1 MIQSIQTEA
10 GDGFIPGVSRQG
22 ERFMRIVALCM
33 AMLLFSPAGVA
44 AELPNP
50 DAAVAL
56 VDRIMAKV
64 AAGDLRGGMEIAK
77 PYTIVPV
84 AEFDAA
90 IGQAEMQTP
99 VFLSRFGKSIGH
111 ELIRND
117 AVGQSL
123 IQIVEL
129 QKFQKHAMVW
139 RFIFYRGE
147 GGWVLNS
154 FKYADDISSVL

>member
-1 MIQSIQTEA
+1 
-10 GDGFIPGVSRQG
+10 
-22 ERFMRIVALCM
+22 MRIVALCM

-129 QKFQKHAMVW
+129 QKFLKT
-139 RFIFYRGE
+139 
-147 GGWVLNS
+147 VLQAANVPRATDLPPIA
-154 FKYADDISSVL
+154 ADPSNPTAACGPETKN